1 MKTLKYM
8 AILAIIMS
16 VYVSCKSDKKETPSH
31 EAVEV
36 SSDNI
41 INVIAKDFTFTVDSV
56 IPSGWSTFRMK
67 NTGIM
72 EHFFFMTKLPDSITF
87 DDYVSGVGAAFG
99 KTWNAY
105 KNGDVDKAG
114 AYGILGSNLPAWYA
128 NATLMGG
135 IGMVSGGQMGVTT
148 MKLTPGNYVMECYI
162 KAANGQFHSELGMI
176 NPITVA
182 EEVTQMSPP
191 NANAEI
197 TLTNETMELKGDL
210 LVGDNIIAV
219 HFNEHPAIGLGN
231 DIHLIKVD
239 ANTNMDDVT
248 FWMDWL
254 NIGGLTS
261 PGPAIFLGGAH
272 EMPVGFTAYFNF
284 NLESG
289 DYAFVAETP
298 IGRVKT
304 FTVN

>member
-1 MKTLKYM
+1 MKILKNI
-8 AILAIIMS
+8 ALLAIVIT
-16 VYVSCKSDKKETPSH
+16 VFASCKSDKKTQSIEVETDSVT
-31 EAVEV
+31 E
-36 SSDNI
+36 NI
-41 INVIAKDFTFTVDSV
+41 IEVIAKDFTFTVDSV

-67 NTGIM
+67 NIGVM

-99 KTWNAY
+99 KSWNAY
-105 KNGDVDKAG
+105 KNGEVDKTG
-114 AYGILGSNLPAWYA
+114 AYGILGANLPAWYA
-128 NATLMGG
+128 NAKAMGG
-135 IGMVSGGQMGVTT
+135 IGMVSGGQTGITT
-148 MKLTPGNYVMECYI
+148 MWLDSGNYVMECYI

-182 EEVTQMSPP
+182 YEATQMSPP
-191 NANAEI
+191 NANVKI

-210 LVGDNIIAV
+210 QVGDNIIAV
-219 HFNEHPAIGLGN
+219 HFNEHPAVGLGN

-261 PGPAIFLGGAH
+261 PGPAVFLGGAH
-272 EMPVGFTAYFNF
+272 EMPVGFTAYFNC

-298 IGRVKT
+298 IGRIKT
-304 FTVN
+304 FTIK